1 MKLKKVIS
9 VMLVGACVFSMAAC
23 GSKKEEAKKIE
34 SADDLKDAKI
44 GVQTGTTGD
53 IYCSDDFGD
62 DHVERFNKGADD
74 NEPAKAFVDA
84 NDGLKILE
92 TPYVEEDYA
101 MCFKKGN
108 TELEDKFNAAIK
120 ELKEDG
126 TFDKIIG
133 YYIDGTEDKG
143 YESPADADR
152 SNGKLVMA
160 TNAAFEPYEYYEDN
174 KIVGVDVDF
183 AQAIAD
189 KLGMEL
195 TVNDMEF
202 DSIIAAVDSGK
213 ADFGAAGMT
222 VTKEREKQ
230 VDFSDSYYTGK
241 QMIIVKK

>member
-1 MKLKKVIS
+1 MSIKKSIYQE
-9 VMLVGACVFSMAAC
+9 LLL
-23 GSKKEEAKKIE
+23 E
-34 SADDLKDAKI
+34 SNDQSRTIDLT
-44 GVQTGTTGD
+44 TGT
-53 IYCSDDFGD
+53 I
-62 DHVERFNKGADD
+62 
-74 NEPAKAFVDA
+74 AF
-84 NDGLKILE
+84 
-92 TPYVEEDYA
+92 
-101 MCFKKGN
+101 
-108 TELEDKFNAAIK
+108 
-120 ELKEDG
+120 
-126 TFDKIIG
+126 
-133 YYIDGTEDKG
+133 
-143 YESPADADR
+143 
-152 SNGKLVMA
+152 
-160 TNAAFEPYEYYEDN
+160 EYYEDN

>member
-1 MKLKKVIS
+1 MPIVIYLHFIIAHRTFPIS
-9 VMLVGACVFSMAAC
+9 
-23 GSKKEEAKKIE
+23 EA
-34 SADDLKDAKI
+34 D
-44 GVQTGTTGD
+44 V
-53 IYCSDDFGD
+53 
-62 DHVERFNKGADD
+62 DH
-74 NEPAKAFVDA
+74 
-84 NDGLKILE
+84 
-92 TPYVEEDYA
+92 
-101 MCFKKGN
+101 
-108 TELEDKFNAAIK
+108 
-120 ELKEDG
+120 
-126 TFDKIIG
+126 
-133 YYIDGTEDKG
+133 
-143 YESPADADR
+143 

>member
-1 MKLKKVIS
+1 
-9 VMLVGACVFSMAAC
+9 
-23 GSKKEEAKKIE
+23 
-34 SADDLKDAKI
+34 
-44 GVQTGTTGD
+44 
-53 IYCSDDFGD
+53 
-62 DHVERFNKGADD
+62 
-74 NEPAKAFVDA
+74 
-84 NDGLKILE
+84 
-92 TPYVEEDYA
+92 

-126 TFDKIIG
+126 TFDKIVG
-133 YYIDGTEDKG
+133 YYIDGTEEKG
-143 YESPADADR
+143 YESPADVDH

-213 ADFGAAGMT
+213 ADFGAAVMVADVDARKKLVPT
-222 VTKEREKQ
+222 ALDLILDNSRLQSLSEHISEMAHFHSAEQIVDEIMRIIERK
-230 VDFSDSYYTGK
+230 
-241 QMIIVKK
+241 